1 MTQDVVKDALNEI
14 LNKIDPNIKTPITI
28 KTTVE
33 ESNTNSYLE
42 FIKDLMFRYILLG
55 LKDPVYSQVFN
66 IVDD

>member
-1 MTQDVVKDALNEI
+1 MTQDVVKDALTEI

>member
-1 MTQDVVKDALNEI
+1 MTQDVVKDALTEI
-14 LNKIDPNIKTPITI
+14 LTKIDPNIKTPITI

>member
-1 MTQDVVKDALNEI
+1 MTQDVVKDALTEI

-28 KTTVE
+28 KTTIE